1 MNNMM
6 ENNKYK
12 EGEAKRRLSPL
23 KTIFIF
29 VIVAIIITFHI
40 NNVLTVNK
48 LVVEN
53 DILQKKLS
61 KLEEQNYTLRNEI
74 ERLSSIQRISPIA
87 REIGLITSTEK
98 NNYFEIKK

>member
-1 MNNMM
+1 M

-12 EGEAKRRLSPL
+12 TEGETERRISPL
-23 KTIFIF
+23 KAIFIF
-29 VIVAIIITFHI
+29 MIVGIIITFHI

-48 LVVEN
+48 LVIEN

-61 KLEEQNYTLRNEI
+61 KLEEQNYALSNDI
-74 ERLSSIQRISPIA
+74 ERLSSIQRISTLA
-87 REIGLITSTEK
+87 KEMGLQTTTEE

>member
-1 MNNMM
+1 M
-6 ENNKYK
+6 ENNKYNYNNI
-12 EGEAKRRLSPL
+12 EGGIRRRLSPL

-53 DILQKKLS
+53 DVLQKKLS
-61 KLEEQNYTLRNEI
+61 KLEEQNYTLRNDI
-74 ERLSSIQRISPIA
+74 ERLSSIQRISPLA
-87 REIGLITSTEK
+87 KEIGLVTSTEE